1 MNNAAVLPDGRHPNP
16 QRLADGAATL
26 ARTNQ
31 SDQGNFPG
39 SEPVFS
45 REKAYPA
52 TARTP
57 ESSLTGKVLTYFPCA
72 RATVPPS

>member
-1 MNNAAVLPDGRHPNP
+1 MGAKLVMNNAAVPTDRRHPNA

-39 SEPVFS
+39 SESVFS
-45 REKAYPA
+45 REKTNVA
-52 TARTP
+52 ARRTRG
-57 ESSLTGKVLTYFPCA
+57 L
-72 RATVPPS
+72 PSRR